1 MVIEDAADRLI
12 EWSADLEES
21 ERHRRLRIF
30 FLVATVAAFVWF
42 MIVAIPFFLLLTPIF
57 LVIFLVF
64 RLYKTTT
71 FDFSLNGDVFRAS
84 VIYNQRRRR
93 KKIKFRVSDINYIV
107 RKVEQEG
114 KTKFY
119 CDKTDEGSLCTIV
132 ANYKGSRLSLVV
144 PLNDEFLRAVRT
156 KVR

>member
-1 MVIEDAADRLI
+1 MVREDAADRLI

-64 RLYKTTT
+64 RAYKTTT
-71 FDFSLNGDVFRAS
+71 FDFSLDGDVFRAS
-84 VIYNQRRRR
+84 VVYNQKRRR

-107 RKVEQEG
+107 RKIEQEG
-114 KTKFY
+114 KPKFY
-119 CDKTDEGSLCTIV
+119 CDKTDEGNLCTIV
-132 ANYKGSRLSLVV
+132 ANYKGRRLLLIIPS
-144 PLNDEFLRAVRT
+144 NDEFLSAVRT